1 MSDPDEKTRT
11 LPVRPAGGEG
21 SDVAALLPGQTVFE
35 YRIDKMLGGGG
46 FGITYLAQ
54 DINLQLPVAIK
65 EYFPG
70 DLAVR
75 AADLSVSVRSSEN
88 KAQFQWGLERFLD
101 EARALASFRHPNIV
115 RVLRYFKENGT
126 AYIVMEYESGDPLKR
141 WLAKQPALDQQSLL
155 KIIYPLMD
163 GLEAVHKVNFLHR
176 DIKPDNIYIRA
187 DGTPVLLDFGA
198 ARRVTGNQDM
208 TNIVS
213 PGFAP
218 FEQYHSKGHQGPWTD
233 VYSLGAVMYWMTT
246 GHKPMES
253 ASRVREDS
261 MPKAADTA
269 SAVVFGAPLLRAID
283 WAMTPNETQRPQDVA
298 ALRQA
303 LLSSDFLKTQTLRA
317 AAVGGNTTVTTV
329 AAQPPAPAMTMA
341 TVESKTSA
349 STPVDNALL
358 AYAANSQSI
367 PLNSAEN
374 LRKNVLGTIMFLDL
388 VSYSTY
394 SVDQQVQI
402 KALFNELIT
411 KAIGGVKES
420 SRIMIDTGDGAA
432 ICFLGDPEEAL
443 QSALLLRDLLVHK
456 YGRKLSLRVG
466 LHLGPIRMVFDINN
480 RVNVVGDGINVA
492 QRIMDFS
499 KPNQIVVSRAYYD
512 VISRITDT
520 AASLFDYLG
529 PHMDKHLRSH
539 EIYAVLDP
547 NAAPPA
553 PAERN
558 MEFEHTASFAALA
571 SLTPEMAHDIEN
583 ELAKAIGPLAKVL
596 VKKALPR
603 TVSAQGLRDLLAV
616 SIPDATA
623 REAFLKPRNA
633 SAPVHSAP
641 HGASGTR
648 TGSTGSTS
656 SNLSRS
662 VSMPASQ
669 MARGDASRLPTSLPT
684 GQTGHSR
691 PSTSSF
697 PSSRSS
703 VSSPSSHSSPSA
715 TSINVH
721 TFSAEVQ
728 AQLERALSLY
738 IGPLA
743 KTLVRKEA
751 GRQPAFS
758 GLVQALA
765 QHIDKA
771 DDRAKFVAAAKK
783 LHAGH

>member
-1 MSDPDEKTRT
+1 MTDPEDKTRT
-11 LPVRPAGGEG
+11 QPVRPETRTPAGGG
-21 SDVAALLPGQTVFE
+21 DVAALAPGQTIFE
-35 YRIDKMLGGGG
+35 YRIEKMLGGGG

-75 AADLSVSVRSSEN
+75 AADLSVHVRSTEN
-88 KAQFQWGLERFLD
+88 RGQFQWGLERFLD

-141 WLAKQPALDQQSLL
+141 WLAKQPALDQQGLL

-198 ARRVTGNQDM
+198 ARRLTGNQDM

-283 WAMTPNETQRPQDVA
+283 WAMTPNETQRPQDIA

-303 LLSSDFLKTQTLRA
+303 LLSSDFVKTQTLRA
-317 AAVGGNTTVTTV
+317 ASVLVPPT
-329 AAQPPAPAMTMA
+329 PPAPSAPSA
-341 TVESKTSA
+341 PSSPAASAPATSA
-349 STPVDNALL
+349 PATATSAPAPAEVRTVTAPPDSALL
-358 AYAANSQSI
+358 AYAASSQSI

-394 SVDQQVQI
+394 SVEQQVVV
-402 KALFNELIT
+402 KSLFNELIT
-411 KAIGGVKES
+411 KAIGGVNES

-443 QSALLLRDLLVHK
+443 QSALLLRDLLTQK

-492 QRIMDFS
+492 QRIMDFAR
-499 KPNQIVVSRAYYD
+499 PNQVVVSRAYYD
-512 VISRITDT
+512 VISRITDS
-520 AASLFDYLG
+520 AASHFDYLG

-547 NAAPPA
+547 NAAPAA
-553 PAERN
+553 PAGRN
-558 MEFEHTASFAALA
+558 LEFEHTASFAALA
-571 SLTPEMAHDIEN
+571 SLTPEMVHEIEA
-583 ELAKAIGPLAKVL
+583 ELAKLIGPLAKVL
-596 VKKALPR
+596 VKKSVPR
-603 TVSAQGLRDLLAV
+603 TVSAQGLRDMLAV
-616 SIPDATA
+616 SIPDAAA
-623 REAFLKPRNA
+623 REAFVRPRNT
-633 SAPVHSAP
+633 SAPVHSTP
-641 HGASGTR
+641 LGASGAR
-648 TGSTGSTS
+648 TGATGVSGVTGATS
-656 SNLSRS
+656 APSR
-662 VSMPASQ
+662 VHSMPHSMPVSGLRHQ
-669 MARGDASRLPTSLPT
+669 DM
-684 GQTGHSR
+684 SR
-691 PSTSSF
+691 PSGF
-697 PSSRSS
+697 
-703 VSSPSSHSSPSA
+703 SSPSGSSN
-715 TSINVH
+715 SINVQH
-721 TFSAEVQ
+721 FSAELQ
-728 AQLERALSLY
+728 AQLERMLSLY

-743 KTLVRKEA
+743 KTLVRKESA
-751 GRQPAFS
+751 RHTTLG
-758 GLVQALA
+758 GLAKALA
-765 QHIDKA
+765 LQIDKP
-771 DDRAKFVAAAKK
+771 DDRAKFLAGAQK
-783 LHAGH
+783 LR

>member
-1 MSDPDEKTRT
+1 MNEPEEEKTRT

-21 SDVAALLPGQTVFE
+21 GDVAALLPGQTVFE

-75 AADLSVSVRSSEN
+75 AADLSVSVRSTEN

-101 EARALASFRHPNIV
+101 EARALASFKHPNIV

-141 WLAKQPALDQQSLL
+141 WLAKQPALDQQGLL

-317 AAVGGNTTVTTV
+317 AVVGGNTTVAAQAPTTV
-329 AAQPPAPAMTMA
+329 SLS
-341 TVESKTSA
+341 TVDSKTTS
-349 STPVDNALL
+349 SSPVDNALL

-402 KALFNELIT
+402 KTLFNELIT

-558 MEFEHTASFAALA
+558 LEFEHTASFAALA
-571 SLTPEMAHDIEN
+571 SLTPEMVHDIEN

-596 VKKALPR
+596 VKKAMPR

-623 REAFLKPRNA
+623 REAFLKPRHA
-633 SAPVHSAP
+633 SATVHSAP
-641 HGASGTR
+641 HGASGPR
-648 TGSTGSTS
+648 TGVTGTISSTY
-656 SNLSRS
+656 SRS
-662 VSMPASQ
+662 VSMPVSQ
-669 MARGDASRLPTSLPT
+669 MARSDASRLPSLPT
-684 GQTGHSR
+684 GQSR
-691 PSTSSF
+691 PSTSF
-697 PSSRSS
+697 P
-703 VSSPSSHSSPSA
+703 SSPSSHTSASS

-721 TFSAEVQ
+721 TFSAELQ
-728 AQLERALSLY
+728 AQLERALSLH

-758 GLVQALA
+758 ALLQALA
-765 QHIDKA
+765 QHIDRP
-771 DDRAKFVAAAKK
+771 DDRAKFMAAAKK

>member
-1 MSDPDEKTRT
+1 MTDPEDKTRT
-11 LPVRPAGGEG
+11 LPVRAVATEGG
-21 SDVAALLPGQTVFE
+21 DVAALVPGQTVLE

-54 DINLQLPVAIK
+54 DVNLQLPVAIK

-141 WLAKQPALDQQSLL
+141 WLAKQPALDQQGLL

-163 GLEAVHKVNFLHR
+163 GLETVHKVNFLHR

-303 LLSSDFLKTQTLRA
+303 LLSSDFVKTQTIRA
-317 AAVGGNTTVTTV
+317 ASVL
-329 AAQPPAPAMTMA
+329 AAPSALAPAPPPPPPAPAA
-341 TVESKTSA
+341 ESQ
-349 STPVDNALL
+349 PVTAPPDNALL

-394 SVDQQVQI
+394 SVDQQVVV

-443 QSALLLRDLLVHK
+443 QSALLLRDLLAQK

-492 QRIMDFS
+492 QRIMDFAR
-499 KPNQIVVSRAYYD
+499 PNQVVVSRAYYD
-512 VISRITDT
+512 VISRITDS
-520 AASLFDYLG
+520 AAGHFDYLG

-547 NAAPPA
+547 NAAPA
-553 PAERN
+553 TAAASRN
-558 MEFEHTASFAALA
+558 LEFEHTASFAALA
-571 SLTPEMAHDIEN
+571 SLTPEMVHDIEA
-583 ELAKAIGPLAKVL
+583 ELAKLIGPLARVL
-596 VKKALPR
+596 VKKAVPR

-623 REAFLKPRNA
+623 REAFVRPRNA
-633 SAPVHSAP
+633 SVPVHSGP
-641 HGASGTR
+641 HGVSGLR
-648 TGSTGSTS
+648 TGATSATAATTGTP
-656 SNLSRS
+656 SRLH
-662 VSMPASQ
+662 SMPVSGLRPQ
-669 MARGDASRLPTSLPT
+669 DMSRPT
-684 GQTGHSR
+684 G
-691 PSTSSF
+691 P
-697 PSSRSS
+697 
-703 VSSPSSHSSPSA
+703 SSPSA
-715 TSINVH
+715 TSTSINLQH
-721 TFSAEVQ
+721 FSAELQ
-728 AQLERALSLY
+728 AQLERLLSLY

-743 KTLVRKEA
+743 KTLVRKESA
-751 GRQPAFS
+751 RQTSLGA
-758 GLVQALA
+758 LAKALA
-765 QHIDKA
+765 QLIDKP
-771 DDRAKFVAAAKK
+771 DDRAKFLAAAQK
-783 LHAGH
+783 LHTGR

>member
-1 MSDPDEKTRT
+1 MTEPEDKTRT
-11 LPVRPAGGEG
+11 LPVRPDAAGSG
-21 SDVAALLPGQTVFE
+21 DVAALAPGQTVFE
-35 YRIDKMLGGGG
+35 YRIEKMLGGGG

-75 AADLSVSVRSSEN
+75 SADLSVHVRSGEN
-88 KAQFQWGLERFLD
+88 RGQFQWGLERFLD

-141 WLAKQPALDQQSLL
+141 WLAKQPALDQQGLL

-198 ARRVTGNQDM
+198 ARRLTGNQDM

-246 GHKPMES
+246 GQKPMES

-303 LLSSDFLKTQTLRA
+303 LLSSDFVKTQTLRA
-317 AAVGGNTTVTTV
+317 ASVLVPAT
-329 AAQPPAPAMTMA
+329 PPAP
-341 TVESKTSA
+341 TVPAPAPAEVKTVTA
-349 STPVDNALL
+349 PPDNALL

-394 SVDQQVQI
+394 SVDQQVVV
-402 KALFNELIT
+402 KSLFNELIT

-443 QSALLLRDLLVHK
+443 QSALLLRDLLAQK

-492 QRIMDFS
+492 QRIMDFAR
-499 KPNQIVVSRAYYD
+499 PNQVVVSRAYYD
-512 VISRITDT
+512 VISRITDS
-520 AASLFDYLG
+520 AAGHFDYLG

-547 NAAPPA
+547 NAAPAA
-553 PAERN
+553 PAARN
-558 MEFEHTASFAALA
+558 LEFEHTASFAALA
-571 SLTPEMAHDIEN
+571 SLTPEVVHDIET
-583 ELAKAIGPLAKVL
+583 ELAKLIGPLARVL
-596 VKKALPR
+596 VKKSVPR

-623 REAFLKPRNA
+623 REAFVRPRNA
-633 SAPVHSAP
+633 SAPVHSTP
-641 HGASGTR
+641 LGASGPR
-648 TGSTGSTS
+648 TGVTSATGGTS
-656 SNLSRS
+656 VPSR
-662 VSMPASQ
+662 VLSMPVSGLRHQ
-669 MARGDASRLPTSLPT
+669 DM
-684 GQTGHSR
+684 SR
-691 PSTSSF
+691 PSGL
-697 PSSRSS
+697 
-703 VSSPSSHSSPSA
+703 SSPSGPSA
-715 TSINVH
+715 TSTSTSINVQY
-721 TFSAEVQ
+721 FSAELQ
-728 AQLERALSLY
+728 SQLERMLSLY

-743 KTLVRKEA
+743 KTLVRRESA
-751 GRQPAFS
+751 RHTTLG
-758 GLVQALA
+758 GLAKALA
-765 QHIDKA
+765 LQIDRP
-771 DDRAKFVAAAKK
+771 DDRAKFLAGAQK
-783 LHAGH
+783 LR

>member
-1 MSDPDEKTRT
+1 MTEPEDKTRT
-11 LPVRPAGGEG
+11 LPVRPVPAGGG
-21 SDVAALLPGQTVFE
+21 DMAALAPGQTVLE
-35 YRIDKMLGGGG
+35 YRIEKMLGGGG

-70 DLAVR
+70 ELAVR
-75 AADLSVSVRSSEN
+75 AADLSVHVRSGEN
-88 KAQFQWGLERFLD
+88 RGQFQWGLERFLD

-141 WLAKQPALDQQSLL
+141 WLAKQPALDQQALL

-198 ARRVTGNQDM
+198 ARRLTGNQDM

-233 VYSLGAVMYWMTT
+233 IYSLGAVMYWMTT

-303 LLSSDFLKTQTLRA
+303 LLSSDFVKTQTMRA
-317 AAVGGNTTVTTV
+317 ASVLASPAPPAFAASAPSAPVQSEPIPSASMPLTPMPSAPASASGGARTVTG
-329 AAQPPAPAMTMA
+329 
-341 TVESKTSA
+341 
-349 STPVDNALL
+349 TPDSALL

-367 PLNSAEN
+367 PLNNAEN

-394 SVDQQVQI
+394 SVDQQVAV
-402 KALFNELIT
+402 KSLFNELIT
-411 KAIGGVKES
+411 KAIGGVNES

-443 QSALLLRDLLVHK
+443 QSALLLRDLLTQK
-456 YGRKLSLRVG
+456 YGRKLSLRAG

-492 QRIMDFS
+492 QRIMDFAR
-499 KPNQIVVSRAYYD
+499 PNQVVVSRAYYD
-512 VISRITDT
+512 VISRITDS
-520 AASLFDYLG
+520 AASHFDYLG

-553 PAERN
+553 PAGRN
-558 MEFEHTASFAALA
+558 LEFEHTASFAALA
-571 SLTPEMAHDIEN
+571 SLTPEVVHEIEA
-583 ELAKAIGPLAKVL
+583 ELAKLIGPLAKVL
-596 VKKALPR
+596 VKKSVPR
-603 TVSAQGLRDLLAV
+603 TVSAQGLRDMLAV

-623 REAFLKPRNA
+623 REAFVRPRNTTT
-633 SAPVHSAP
+633 VHSIP
-641 HGASGTR
+641 LGASGPR
-648 TGSTGSTS
+648 TGATTGTS
-656 SNLSRS
+656 YTGATSAPSRLH
-662 VSMPASQ
+662 SMPVSGTRHQ
-669 MARGDASRLPTSLPT
+669 DM
-684 GQTGHSR
+684 SR
-691 PSTSSF
+691 PSGLT
-697 PSSRSS
+697 
-703 VSSPSSHSSPSA
+703 SPSGTSN
-715 TSINVH
+715 SINVQH
-721 TFSAEVQ
+721 FSAELQ

-743 KTLVRKEA
+743 KTLVRREA
-751 GRQPAFS
+751 ARHTSLG
-758 GLVQALA
+758 GLAKALA
-765 QHIDKA
+765 LQIDRP
-771 DDRAKFVAAAKK
+771 DDRAKFLAAAQK
-783 LHAGH
+783 LR